1 MKIYKIKNKY
11 YCVAS
16 NTYDYSAFIAA
27 ILIKIHAIENSF
39 VFNYS
44 KKIFTE
50 LFRYADDLLMN
61 YTLYYKDEYSNFYS
75 YLYQKEMIDKDEL
88 SLIYVDESHTILKL
102 NPDLNSYNLTNLLDF
117 DDKYIDLLNEVL
129 EAIFPWNSDK
139 ILLPTVPR
147 LLLLYH

>member
-117 DDKYIDLLNEVL
+117 DDKYINLLNEVL
-129 EAIFPWNSDK
+129 EAIFP
-139 ILLPTVPR
+139 
-147 LLLLYH
+147 

>member
-27 ILIKIHAIENSF
+27 IFIKIHAIENSF

>member
-102 NPDLNSYNLTNLLDF
+102 NPDLNNYNLTNLFDF
-117 DDKYIDLLNEVL
+117 DDRYIDLLNEVL
-129 EAIFPWNSDK
+129 EAVFP
-139 ILLPTVPR
+139 
-147 LLLLYH
+147 

>member
-61 YTLYYKDEYSNFYS
+61 YTLYYKDEYFNFYS

-129 EAIFPWNSDK
+129 EAIFP
-139 ILLPTVPR
+139 
-147 LLLLYH
+147 

>member
-129 EAIFPWNSDK
+129 EAIFP
-139 ILLPTVPR
+139 
-147 LLLLYH
+147 